1 MEEITVLRDLL
12 LIFAIGVG
20 VAFTLKKFGVPSLA
34 GFIVA
39 GILIG
44 PNALGVI
51 PNAHDVELLAE
62 IGVVLLLFGIGLELS
77 LDKLRRVWKPV
88 LIGGTLQV
96 GLSIAAT
103 TGVAMAFDL
112 PMGKSIF
119 LGCMVA
125 ISSTAIVLRGLEHR
139 GEIDAPHGRF
149 ALGILVFQDLCVVPM
164 MLAIPLLAG
173 TGGGGWA
180 PVLSMG
186 KAALVVGGVVVA
198 SRIVVPWFLHLIAH
212 TRQRDLFVLAVFL
225 VCIGTA
231 WVVSLFG
238 ISLALG
244 AFLAGLVVASSDYR
258 HQAMA
263 DLIPFREVLAS
274 LFFISVGML
283 LDPAALFKDP
293 LPIFGLFAAILFGK
307 ALIILF
313 VGLVMRIP
321 LRVTLITGMI
331 LSQIGEFLFVLAR
344 AAEGTGLLDGSLTSQ
359 LMAAAILSMLVT
371 PLLMYVSPKFA
382 AGVTKFGILQR
393 YLGVDGGEEK
403 GDSKRLSDHVIIAGY
418 GVAGEELASALRLQD
433 VPYVIVEFNAET
445 VRNLRQKKEPVFFGD
460 VTSEEVLHRLGVHR
474 AKEMVIVISDSDAA
488 LRALGTA
495 RRLVP
500 ELPVLVRA
508 RYVGEVPELMD
519 AGATSVVPSEYESAV
534 EIVSQVLLRHGI
546 ARDHIDA
553 YVENMH
559 LRCRVKNSLT

>member
-12 LIFAIGVG
+12 LIFAIGLG
-20 VAFTLKKFGVPSLA
+20 VAFLLKKIGVPSLA

-44 PNALGVI
+44 PNAVGIISDV
-51 PNAHDVELLAE
+51 HEVELLAE
-62 IGVVLLLFGIGLELS
+62 IGVVLVLFGIGLELS
-77 LDKLRRVWKPV
+77 LDKLKRMWKPV
-88 LIGGTLQV
+88 LIGGALQV

-103 TGVAMAFDL
+103 VGVATAFSVPL
-112 PMGKSIF
+112 GKSIF

-125 ISSTAIVLRGLEHR
+125 ISSTAIVLRGLEYR

-173 TGGGGWA
+173 SAGGGWA
-180 PVLSMG
+180 PALSLG
-186 KAALVVGGVVVA
+186 KAVLVVGGVVVA
-198 SRIVVPWFLHLIAH
+198 SRIAVPRFLHIIAH
-212 TRQRDLFVLAVFL
+212 TGQRDLFVLAVLL

-244 AFLAGLVVASSDYR
+244 AFLAGMVVAGSDYR

-274 LFFISVGML
+274 MFFISVGML
-283 LDPAALFKDP
+283 LDPGALIREP
-293 LPIFGLFAAILFGK
+293 LPIFGLFAAIMFGK

-313 VGLVMRIP
+313 VGLIMRIP

-331 LSQIGEFLFVLAR
+331 LSQMGEFLFVLAR
-344 AAEGTGLLDGSLTSQ
+344 AAEGTGLLDGTLTSQ

-371 PLLMYVSPKFA
+371 PLLMYMSPKFA
-382 AGVTKFGILQR
+382 AGVTKFGMLQR
-393 YLGVDGGEEK
+393 YMGVDN
-403 GDSKRLSDHVIIAGY
+403 GDEQQHAQHLRDHVIIAGY
-418 GVAGEELASALRLQD
+418 GIAGQELASALRLQD
-433 VPYVIVEFNAET
+433 IPYAIVELNAET
-445 VRNLRQKKEPVFFGD
+445 VRKLRQKKEPAFFGD
-460 VTSEEVLHRLGVHR
+460 VISEEMLHRLGIHR
-474 AKEMVIVISDSDAA
+474 ARELVIAISDPNAA
-488 LRALGTA
+488 LRALGAA
-495 RRLVP
+495 RRLAP
-500 ELPVLVRA
+500 DLPILIRS
-508 RYVGEVPELMD
+508 RYVGEVPELLDM
-519 AGATSVVPSEYESAV
+519 GATNVVPSEYESAV
-534 EIVSQVLLRHGI
+534 EIVSQVLSRNGI
-546 ARDHIDA
+546 PRDHIDA

-559 LRCRVKNSLT
+559 LRCRVKKLS